1 MRRVAQLEEEDDEGD
16 DSDDDG
22 DDDDDEHRENMRRVD
37 QLREGVPSSVAWTL
51 MGCATDVRNKVNSRH
66 LWHTH
71 PA

>member
-1 MRRVAQLEEEDDEGD
+1 MKKTMIKIGMVKLEDTLK
-16 DSDDDG
+16 
-22 DDDDDEHRENMRRVD
+22 MMMIKAKMM
-37 QLREGVPSSVAWTL
+37 GVPPSVAWTL